1 MGYDFELD
9 TELPAP
15 PEAVYDAWMSSDGHA
30 AMTGSDADIDAR
42 VGGRYSAGDGYITGT
57 TLELDRPH
65 RIVQSWRTTE
75 FADETPDSR
84 IEILLEQIPGGTRL
98 TLRHVNVPDD
108 QRGYEDGGWEDNYFE
123 PMRGYFARR

>member
-123 PMRGYFARR
+123 PMREYFARR